1 MKENYELTIGSPN
14 EYNDLV
20 VYIWVNDEQIAIV
33 QQEEGKD
40 KLRIDFFEEPIST
53 KIYLDDFIEA
63 LNAAKKEIL
72 NCK

>member
-1 MKENYELTIGSPN
+1 MKDNYELTIGSPN

-20 VYIWVNDEQIAIV
+20 VYIWINGEQVAII
-33 QQEEGKD
+33 QQDEGKD
-40 KLRIDFFEEPIST
+40 KLRIDFFEEPIIT
-53 KIYLDDFIEA
+53 KIYLDDFLDA